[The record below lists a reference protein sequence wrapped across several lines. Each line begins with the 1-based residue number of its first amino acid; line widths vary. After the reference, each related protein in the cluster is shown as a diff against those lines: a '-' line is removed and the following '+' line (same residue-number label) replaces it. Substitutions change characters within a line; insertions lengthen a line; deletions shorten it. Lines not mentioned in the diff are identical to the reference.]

1 MDWKN
6 EIAGFRPIRS
16 QSKQKILIMKRRKFL
31 RTAGTTAALTPFVYK
46 GYPISPLAQNSVF
59 SQIAA
64 ASTIN
69 DRIMVFIEFNGG
81 NDGLNTLIPLDQY
94 SKLSNH
100 RSNLLIPENK
110 VLGLDGTDATGLH
123 PAMTDLQNM
132 YADGLVSIVQ
142 NVGYPQQDYS
152 HFRSMDIWM
161 TGSDSDEYLG
171 TGWLGRTL
179 EGEYPG
185 FPDGYPNQDNPDPL
199 AIQVGSLTPIA
210 FMGSSF
216 PMGMSIG
223 SADEF
228 YEFVNDLVEPTPA
241 TPYGDELEY
250 IRLIMQQSQQY
261 YESIKGAAENSQNL
275 STKYPSQYENS
286 LADQL
291 RIVARLIGGGMQTPV
306 YMVSI
311 GGFDTHS
318 QQVDGQPESGSH
330 AELLRKVSEAVCAFQ
345 DDLKL
350 MGVADKVCGMTFSEF
365 GRTIGENGSTGTDHG
380 AAAPLFVFGEGVNPG
395 LIGENANIPSV
406 IQESED
412 VPMQND
418 FRSVYASVLQDWFGI
433 EDYQGILHDE
443 FEILPIFKGTTPT
456 EEVVDQGGAFEVSNY
471 PNPVMSRTTITFTSP
486 DADVTINLMD
496 AQGRMMLQI
505 AQGHYTAGFHKVV
518 FDRSNLNSGTY
529 FYQVRMNGVAVT
541 KRMLVL

>member
-1 MDWKN
+1 M
-6 EIAGFRPIRS
+6 
-16 QSKQKILIMKRRKFL
+16 
-31 RTAGTTAALTPFVYK
+31 TPFVYK
-46 GYPISPLAQNSVF
+46 GYPISPLSQNSVF

-64 ASTIN
+64 AATIN
-69 DRIMVFIEFNGG
+69 DRVMVFIELAGG

-94 SKLSNH
+94 SALSNH
-100 RSNLLIPENK
+100 RTNLLIPENK
-110 VLGLDGTDATGLH
+110 VLNLDGTLATGLH
-123 PAMTDLQNM
+123 PSMTDLQQM
-132 YADGLVSIVQ
+132 YNDGLVSVVQ

-161 TGSDSDEYLG
+161 TGSNSEEYLG

-179 EGEYPG
+179 ESEYPG
-185 FPDGYPNQDNPDPL
+185 FPDGFPNQDTPDPL
-199 AIQVGSLTPIA
+199 AIQIGAITPIA

-216 PMGMSIG
+216 PMGMSIA

-261 YESIKGAAENSQNL
+261 YEVIKAAAENSQNL
-275 STKYPSQYENS
+275 STKYPAEFTNN

-306 YMVSI
+306 YMVSL

-318 QQVDGQPESGSH
+318 QQVDGAPDSGNH
-330 AELLRKVSEAVCAFQ
+330 AELMRKISEAVCAFQ
-345 DDLKL
+345 DDIKL

-365 GRTIGENGSTGTDHG
+365 GRTIGENGSVGTDHG

-395 LIGENANIPSV
+395 IIGENAEIPDV
-406 IQESED
+406 IEDSED

-418 FRSVYASVLQDWFGI
+418 FRSVYATVLQDWFGI
-433 EDYQGILHDE
+433 EDYQVILNQE
-443 FEILPIFKGTTPT
+443 FDILPIFEDPTST
-456 EEVVDQGGAFEVSNY
+456 EEVAGKGAAFEVSNY
-471 PNPVMSRTTITFTSP
+471 PNPVMSRTTITFSSP
-486 DADVTINLMD
+486 GAEVAINLMD
-496 AQGRMMLQI
+496 AQGRFMLQI
-505 AQGHYTAGFHKVV
+505 AQGHYPAGFHKVV

-529 FYQVRMNGVAVT
+529 FYQVKMNGIAVT

>member
-1 MDWKN
+1 
-6 EIAGFRPIRS
+6 
-16 QSKQKILIMKRRKFL
+16 MKRRKFL
-31 RTAGTTAALTPFVYK
+31 RAAGTTAALTPFVYK

-64 ASTIN
+64 AATIN
-69 DRIMVFIEFNGG
+69 DRVMVFIELNGG

-94 SKLSNH
+94 GTLSNH
-100 RSNLLIPENK
+100 RNNLLIPENK
-110 VLGLDGTDATGLH
+110 VLNLNGTFATGLH
-123 PAMTDLQNM
+123 PSMTEMQQM
-132 YADGLVSIVQ
+132 YNDGLVSIVQ
-142 NVGYPQQDYS
+142 NAGYPEQDYS

-185 FPDGYPNQDNPDPL
+185 YPDGFPNQDTPDPL
-199 AIQVGSLTPIA
+199 AIQVGSITPIA
-210 FMGSSF
+210 FMGTSF
-216 PMGMSIG
+216 PMGMSIA

-228 YEFVNDLVEPTPA
+228 YEFVNDIVEPAPA
-241 TPYGDELEY
+241 SPYGDELEY

-261 YESIKGAAENSQNL
+261 YEVIKEAAENSQNL
-275 STKYPSQYENS
+275 SSKYPAQYTNS

-318 QQVDGQPESGSH
+318 EQIGGDLNPEGGFH
-330 AELLRKVSEAVCAFQ
+330 AELLRRISEAVCAFQ
-345 DDLKL
+345 DDLEL

-365 GRTIGENGSTGTDHG
+365 GRTIGENGSLGTDHG
-380 AAAPLFVFGEGVNPG
+380 AAAPMFVFGKGVNPG
-395 LIGENANIPSV
+395 IIGDNANIPAF
-406 IQESED
+406 IQDSAD

-433 EDYQGILHDE
+433 VNWQEILNEDY
-443 FEILPIFKGTTPT
+443 EILPIFKGTTPT
-456 EEVVDQGGAFEVSNY
+456 EEVAGRGDAFEVSNY

-486 DADVTINLMD
+486 GAEVAINLMD
-496 AQGRMMLQI
+496 ASGRFMMQI
-505 AQGHYTAGFHKVV
+505 AEGYYPSGFHKVT
-518 FDRSNLNSGTY
+518 FDRNNLNSGTY
-529 FYQVRMNGVAVT
+529 FYQVKMNGVGVT